1 MGADIQHCVQLRTE
15 GVILIYKNIVLYS
28 TGCPKCEV
36 LKKKLAEKGIPYT
49 ENNSVDEMLELGIN
63 TVPML
68 SVEGELK
75 DFVESTDWLRNQ

>member
-1 MGADIQHCVQLRTE
+1 M
-15 GVILIYKNIVLYS
+15 ILIYKNIVLYS

-63 TVPML
+63 NVPVL

-75 DFVESTDWLRNQ
+75 DFTESTVWLRNQ